1 MLRQRVFCL
10 NNSFKVVKP
19 IATQELLINEEIR
32 DKEVRLIDEK
42 GKQLGIVKIEHALRI
57 ADEKELD
64 LVKIVPNANPPVCK
78 IMDYG
83 KARFEQIK
91 REKEQ
96 RRNQTVV
103 ETKEIR
109 LSSTID
115 THDMEVKAKACVKFL
130 KSGNKVKASIRFR
143 GRQISHGSVGLDVM
157 NAFYEMVR
165 DPMPKIKTHRGAAKR
180 FSFTKSG
187 KIKRGKAYKSHILTK
202 KTTKRTRNL
211 RKIGYIAEEEVSKI
225 SKLIPYKR

>member
-1 MLRQRVFCL
+1 M
-10 NNSFKVVKP
+10 KP

-42 GKQLGIVKIEHALRI
+42 GEQLGIVKIEHALRI

-143 GRQISHGSVGLDVM
+143 HGSVGLDVM

-165 DPMPKIKTHRGAAKR
+165 DYAVIERPAKQEGRNMAMILAPKPAAK
-180 FSFTKSG
+180 
-187 KIKRGKAYKSHILTK
+187 
-202 KTTKRTRNL
+202 N
-211 RKIGYIAEEEVSKI
+211 
-225 SKLIPYKR
+225 

>member
-1 MLRQRVFCL
+1 M
-10 NNSFKVVKP
+10 KP

-42 GKQLGIVKIEHALRI
+42 GEQLGIVKIEHALRI

-115 THDMEVKAKACVKFL
+115 THDMEVKAKNVSKFL
-130 KSGNKVKASIRFR
+130 AGGDKVKVSIRFK
-143 GRQISHGSVGLDVM
+143 GRQLSHTEQGMQVMEMFLTMLD
-157 NAFYEMVR
+157 NANVEKPAKMEGRSMFMILA
-165 DPMPKIKTHRGAAKR
+165 PK
-180 FSFTKSG
+180 S
-187 KIKRGKAYKSHILTK
+187 
-202 KTTKRTRNL
+202 
-211 RKIGYIAEEEVSKI
+211 
-225 SKLIPYKR
+225 

>member
-42 GKQLGIVKIEHALRI
+42 GEQLGIVKIEHALRI

-103 ETKEIR
+103 ETKE
-109 LSSTID
+109 
-115 THDMEVKAKACVKFL
+115 KFL

-165 DPMPKIKTHRGAAKR
+165 DYAVIERPAKQEGRNMAMILAPKPAAK
-180 FSFTKSG
+180 
-187 KIKRGKAYKSHILTK
+187 
-202 KTTKRTRNL
+202 N
-211 RKIGYIAEEEVSKI
+211 
-225 SKLIPYKR
+225 

>member
-42 GKQLGIVKIEHALRI
+42 GEQLGIVKIEHALRI

-143 GRQISHGSVGLDVM
+143 GSVGLDVM

-165 DPMPKIKTHRGAAKR
+165 DYAVIERPAKQEGRNMAMILAPKPAAK
-180 FSFTKSG
+180 
-187 KIKRGKAYKSHILTK
+187 
-202 KTTKRTRNL
+202 N
-211 RKIGYIAEEEVSKI
+211 
-225 SKLIPYKR
+225 

>member
-1 MLRQRVFCL
+1 ML
-10 NNSFKVVKP
+10 
-19 IATQELLINEEIR
+19 
-32 DKEVRLIDEK
+32 
-42 GKQLGIVKIEHALRI
+42 
-57 ADEKELD
+57 
-64 LVKIVPNANPPVCK
+64 

-165 DPMPKIKTHRGAAKR
+165 DYAVIERPAKQEGRNMAMILAPKPAAK
-180 FSFTKSG
+180 
-187 KIKRGKAYKSHILTK
+187 
-202 KTTKRTRNL
+202 N
-211 RKIGYIAEEEVSKI
+211 
-225 SKLIPYKR
+225 

>member
-1 MLRQRVFCL
+1 MQARITAVLRVTESGGPLFFWQ
-10 NNSFKVVKP
+10 FKSRYKA
-19 IATQELLINEEIR
+19 IKEQHQINESIRDREIR
-32 DKEVRLIDEK
+32 LIGED
-42 GKQLGIVKIEHALRI
+42 GAQLGIMSAYEAQRL

-64 LVKIVPNANPPVCK
+64 LVKISPNAQPPVCK

-165 DPMPKIKTHRGAAKR
+165 DYAVIERPAKQEGRNMAMILAPKPAAK
-180 FSFTKSG
+180 
-187 KIKRGKAYKSHILTK
+187 
-202 KTTKRTRNL
+202 N
-211 RKIGYIAEEEVSKI
+211 
-225 SKLIPYKR
+225 

>member
-1 MLRQRVFCL
+1 M
-10 NNSFKVVKP
+10 KP

-42 GKQLGIVKIEHALRI
+42 GEQLGIVKIEHALRI

-115 THDMEVKAKACVKFL
+115 THDMEVKA
-130 KSGNKVKASIRFR
+130 SIRFR

-165 DPMPKIKTHRGAAKR
+165 DYAVIERPAKQEGRNMAMILAPKPAAK
-180 FSFTKSG
+180 
-187 KIKRGKAYKSHILTK
+187 
-202 KTTKRTRNL
+202 N
-211 RKIGYIAEEEVSKI
+211 
-225 SKLIPYKR
+225 

>member
-42 GKQLGIVKIEHALRI
+42 GEQLGIVKIEHALRI

-165 DPMPKIKTHRGAAKR
+165 DYAVIERPAKQEGRNMAMILAPKTAAK
-180 FSFTKSG
+180 
-187 KIKRGKAYKSHILTK
+187 
-202 KTTKRTRNL
+202 N
-211 RKIGYIAEEEVSKI
+211 
-225 SKLIPYKR
+225 

>member
-42 GKQLGIVKIEHALRI
+42 GEQLGIVKIEHALRI

-103 ETKEIR
+103 ETKENPSLFNYR
-109 LSSTID
+109 Y
-115 THDMEVKAKACVKFL
+115 A
-130 KSGNKVKASIRFR
+130 R
-143 GRQISHGSVGLDVM
+143 HGGQGQGVCQVP
-157 NAFYEMVR
+157 EE
-165 DPMPKIKTHRGAAKR
+165 
-180 FSFTKSG
+180 
-187 KIKRGKAYKSHILTK
+187 
-202 KTTKRTRNL
+202 
-211 RKIGYIAEEEVSKI
+211 RK
-225 SKLIPYKR
+225 

>member
-1 MLRQRVFCL
+1 M

-42 GKQLGIVKIEHALRI
+42 G
-57 ADEKELD
+57 EKELD

-165 DPMPKIKTHRGAAKR
+165 DYAVIERPAKQEGRNMAMILAPKPAAK
-180 FSFTKSG
+180 
-187 KIKRGKAYKSHILTK
+187 
-202 KTTKRTRNL
+202 N
-211 RKIGYIAEEEVSKI
+211 
-225 SKLIPYKR
+225 

>member
-42 GKQLGIVKIEHALRI
+42 GEQLGIVKIEHALRI

-83 KARFEQIK
+83 KARFEARKGTAQK
-91 REKEQ
+91 SNRC
-96 RRNQTVV
+96 RN
-103 ETKEIR
+103 KGDPSLFNYR
-109 LSSTID
+109 Y
-115 THDMEVKAKACVKFL
+115 A
-130 KSGNKVKASIRFR
+130 R
-143 GRQISHGSVGLDVM
+143 HGGQGQGVCQVP
-157 NAFYEMVR
+157 EE
-165 DPMPKIKTHRGAAKR
+165 
-180 FSFTKSG
+180 
-187 KIKRGKAYKSHILTK
+187 
-202 KTTKRTRNL
+202 
-211 RKIGYIAEEEVSKI
+211 RK
-225 SKLIPYKR
+225 

>member
-42 GKQLGIVKIEHALRI
+42 GEQLGIVKIEHELRI
-57 ADEKELD
+57 AD
-64 LVKIVPNANPPVCK
+64 
-78 IMDYG
+78 
-83 KARFEQIK
+83 
-91 REKEQ
+91 EKEQ

-165 DPMPKIKTHRGAAKR
+165 DYAVIERPAKQEGRNMAMILAPKPAAK
-180 FSFTKSG
+180 
-187 KIKRGKAYKSHILTK
+187 
-202 KTTKRTRNL
+202 N
-211 RKIGYIAEEEVSKI
+211 
-225 SKLIPYKR
+225 